1 MIITKIITTR
11 LSLENPFSSNCED
24 IIRKKLEEKYVGKC
38 SHSIY
43 ITKIL
48 ELFPIESILCKSKTL
63 DGLFVTDVSFEVEGI
78 IYETNEIIHGCN
90 IIQINDNGI
99 MHAKSKNTALLI
111 KNDIGLDVFRESQII
126 PVIVKMRRYNLFATE
141 ISVAAVPFQPIFKEV
156 NFYEINLNKNISE
169 NEKFIIQAEISIVKD
184 LEKEINTLKKT
195 SPKLYKLFIKLLYP
209 YKKERKYSSDKSI
222 KTVSVNKFQIDE
234 YVNNFKNSNSKIIVF
249 RPDVLLDDDNIYYT
263 NIGGLKNL
271 DINGMT
277 LEMPPGIVIGNLVQ
291 EYKKDLLK
299 LLDFLQTYDTTD
311 KVRSNEL
318 IWKIY
323 NKFKKE

>member
-1 MIITKIITTR
+1 MKI
-11 LSLENPFSSNCED
+11 NFKYP
-24 IIRKKLEEKYVGKC
+24 EEVY
-38 SHSIY
+38 
-43 ITKIL
+43 
-48 ELFPIESILCKSKTL
+48 
-63 DGLFVTDVSFEVEGI
+63 
-78 IYETNEIIHGCN
+78 
-90 IIQINDNGI
+90 
-99 MHAKSKNTALLI
+99 
-111 KNDIGLDVFRESQII
+111 
-126 PVIVKMRRYNLFATE
+126 
-141 ISVAAVPFQPIFKEV
+141 
-156 NFYEINLNKNISE
+156 
-169 NEKFIIQAEISIVKD
+169 
-184 LEKEINTLKKT
+184 
-195 SPKLYKLFIKLLYP
+195 
-209 YKKERKYSSDKSI
+209 
-222 KTVSVNKFQIDE
+222 E